1 MQAKKA
7 KQKAVRRSG
16 LLQCVEFLD
25 TLQKGE
31 QSRTAIA
38 CRS

>member
-7 KQKAVRRSG
+7 KQKAARRSG
-16 LLQCVEFLD
+16 LSQRVEFLD
-25 TLQKGE
+25 TRQTGE

-38 CRS
+38 

>member
-7 KQKAVRRSG
+7 KQKAARLGG
-16 LLQCVEFLD
+16 LLQRVEFLD

-38 CRS
+38 